1 MLLHRPFLLSRF
13 CSRYTS
19 RHNNQCVGKYYMRRF
34 LIACGLLTALSA
46 CSDVKP
52 ELDVPQSQIEARK
65 TRNGSL
71 TGDEGGF
78 SLLGGARKDGETG
91 GGALGI
97 NSFLW
102 RSTLDT
108 LSFMPLVSADPF
120 GGVII
125 TDWYE
130 DPKTPGDRFKVN
142 ALILDK
148 TLRADGVKIT
158 VFKQHL
164 DHGVWHD
171 QAVDGKL
178 QQTLEDTIL
187 TRARELR
194 VSQIK

>member
-1 MLLHRPFLLSRF
+1 MRTLLYVLIPL
-13 CSRYTS
+13 T
-19 RHNNQCVGKYYMRRF
+19 
-34 LIACGLLTALSA
+34 LIACSGVESERAGTPMDADTALKES
-46 CSDVKP
+46 
-52 ELDVPQSQIEARK
+52 RG
-65 TRNGSL
+65 RL
-71 TGDEGGF
+71 TGDEGIVLAGGKKKDE
-78 SLLGGARKDGETG
+78 SNSPLGV
-91 GGALGI
+91 

-102 RSTLDT
+102 RATLDT

-130 DPKTPGDRFKVN
+130 DPKTPGERFKAN

-158 VFKQHL
+158 LFKQKL
-164 DHGVWHD
+164 ERGQWRD

-178 QQTLEDTIL
+178 ERKLEDTIL

-194 VSQIK
+194 VKQGK